1 MDMGAGKIPQTCR
14 ESANLS
20 VRDQR
25 EREGRCQSPA
35 FALEQS
41 ASSFIKEVFCARLSP
56 LRFLMSLT
64 FKQFF
69 ATVLNHR
76 EPRGIRRVSIS
87 REPWKNT
94 IHTRQS
100 IGRPSE
106 CHSLPLRS
114 TRSVEINSDAAL

>member
-20 VRDQR
+20 FRDQR
-25 EREGRCQSPA
+25 AREGRCQSPD

-56 LRFLMSLT
+56 LRFLMSLS

-69 ATVLNHR
+69 GTVPNDR
-76 EPRGIRRVSIS
+76 ERRGFRRGASS
-87 REPWKNT
+87 RAPWK
-94 IHTRQS
+94 TR
-100 IGRPSE
+100 
-106 CHSLPLRS
+106 LR
-114 TRSVEINSDAAL
+114 RGW